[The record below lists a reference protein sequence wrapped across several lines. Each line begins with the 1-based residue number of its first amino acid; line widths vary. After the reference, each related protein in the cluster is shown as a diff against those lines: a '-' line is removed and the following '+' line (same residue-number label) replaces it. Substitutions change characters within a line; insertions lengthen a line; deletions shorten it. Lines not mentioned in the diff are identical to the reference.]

1 MTRLTQVRTFAEKQV
16 FHVVVESPRGSAI
29 KLKYSD
35 ELKAMSVSR
44 PLPLG
49 VFYPYDWGFV
59 PGTRAEDGDPVDAL
73 LLWDVASF
81 PGVVVPSRA
90 IAVVEVEQNRAK
102 AKGRIRNDRIVAVP
116 VEARREREL
125 TLTSIPDRVRQEL
138 EHFFVAATA
147 LEGKDVRVLGWKGPD
162 AAIALLKSK
171 AIQRRRR

>member
-1 MTRLTQVRTFAEKQV
+1 MTRLTQLPTFADKQV

-35 ELKAMSVSR
+35 ELNAMSVSR

-90 IAVVEVEQNRAK
+90 LAVVQVEQNRAK
-102 AKGRIRNDRIVAVP
+102 GKGRTRNDRIIAVP
-116 VEARREREL
+116 VEARRERDL
-125 TLTSIPDRVRQEL
+125 TPDSIPDRVRREV

-147 LEGKDVRVLGWKGPD
+147 LEGKDVTILGWKGPD
-162 AAIALLKSK
+162 AAIDLLRSK
-171 AIQRRRR
+171 AIKRRRR